1 MVGFLFKITHYVNIY
16 ILWASVNFLFLLK
29 IPISFI
35 LSGTL
40 PIRTMRR
47 SMDSSD
53 SSSKYFDQDTQDDLV
68 RSLKKEIKNLKSKV
82 ISQDI
87 RIFEMQALLQSGKGL
102 SNILNL
108 PQLLD
113 TFMSVVRERYDVVN
127 TSVILKED
135 FENGEREFYQVKRY
149 YGLDDHYENAVGK
162 KEPLYLF
169 RIEKN
174 NGLLWQLIQ
183 QGNVMSVRDLQKEPR
198 FVTAWDK
205 QQLSVLNSD
214 VWCPLIKSGEVIGIL
229 TLGERRDGSQIN
241 ESEYSFMQELASI
254 ATTIIDSALRYEK
267 NKRILSNIQILY
279 DFNQNLAEI
288 NDFKVLCKETI
299 QSAVRAVQSQK
310 GNIMLLNRNTGKLE
324 LVMAWGYI
332 DESVIEGLNSGKIE
346 TKAFEIGE
354 GVAGKAALLRKPIV
368 INNREEIPQMGAYET
383 HCICSVPVLNGGQ
396 LEGVMNFTNKIHLE
410 KDGTAVLDM
419 LGRFTK
425 EDLSLLQG
433 IADQSAVSL
442 HKSRLYS
449 ASITDRLTGLYN
461 SRYFE
466 DTYYEL
472 AAKSLMENRPLTLAL
487 LDIDHF
493 KQFNDQYGHKA
504 GDFILKSVAQLFQEI
519 KSEGQHFTYRYGG
532 EEFCLVFPSLS
543 AEEALL
549 KLEEFRIMISDHV
562 FNYEGQALKVTV
574 SIGLAECG
582 LHSRDARTLFN
593 LADDALY
600 ESKRGGRNQVRV
612 AKLESD
618 SAKTA

>member
-1 MVGFLFKITHYVNIY
+1 
-16 ILWASVNFLFLLK
+16 
-29 IPISFI
+29 
-35 LSGTL
+35 
-40 PIRTMRR
+40 
-47 SMDSSD
+47 MDSSD
-53 SSSKYFDQDTQDDLV
+53 SSSYFDPEAQDDLV
-68 RSLKKEIKNLKSKV
+68 RSLKKEIKNLKSKA

-102 SNILNL
+102 SNILSL

-113 TFMSVVRERYDVVN
+113 TFMAVVRERYDVVN

-149 YGLDDHYENAVGK
+149 YGLDDHFEDVLGR
-162 KEPLYLF
+162 KEPLFLF

-183 QGNVMSVRDLQKEPR
+183 QGNVISVRDLQKEPR
-198 FVTAWDK
+198 FVTAWEK
-205 QQLSVLNSD
+205 NQLSVLNSD

-229 TLGERRDGSQIN
+229 TLGERRDGTQIN

-267 NKRILSNIQILY
+267 NRRILANIQILY

-332 DESVIEGLNSGKIE
+332 DESVIEGLNSGRIE

-354 GVAGKAALLRKPIV
+354 GVAGKAALHRKPIV
-368 INNREEIPQMGAYET
+368 INNREDIPQVGSYET

-396 LEGVMNFTNKIHLE
+396 LEGVMNFTNKVHIE
-410 KDGTAVLDM
+410 KDGSAVLDM
-419 LGRFTK
+419 LGRFTR

-466 DTYYEL
+466 ETYYEL
-472 AAKSLMENRPLTLAL
+472 AAKSLVESRPLVLAL

-504 GDFILKSVAQLFQEI
+504 GDYILKSVAQMFSAMRRDSADLA
-519 KSEGQHFTYRYGG
+519 YRYGG
-532 EEFCLVFPSLS
+532 EEFCFVFPSFTS
-543 AEEALL
+543 EEALL
-549 KLEEFRIMISDHV
+549 RLEEFRIKVSQHEFI
-562 FNYEGQALKVTV
+562 YENQKLQVTV

-600 ESKRGGRNQVRV
+600 ESKRGGRNQIRI
-612 AKLESD
+612 AKFEAD
-618 SAKTA
+618 SARIA

>member
-1 MVGFLFKITHYVNIY
+1 MN
-16 ILWASVNFLFLLK
+16 SDDN
-29 IPISFI
+29 
-35 LSGTL
+35 
-40 PIRTMRR
+40 
-47 SMDSSD
+47 SS
-53 SSSKYFDQDTQDDLV
+53 YFDPDTQDDLV

-113 TFMSVVRERYDVVN
+113 TFMAVVRERYDVVS

-135 FENGEREFYQVKRY
+135 FENGEKEFYQVKRY
-149 YGLDDHYENAVGK
+149 FGLDDHYEDALGR

-183 QGNVMSVRDLQKEPR
+183 QGDVMSVRDLQKEPR
-198 FVTAWDK
+198 FVTAWERH
-205 QQLSVLNSD
+205 QLSVLNSD

-229 TLGERRDGSQIN
+229 ALGERRDGTQIN
-241 ESEYSFMQELASI
+241 ENEYSFMQELASI

-288 NDFKVLCKETI
+288 NDFKILCKETI
-299 QSAVRAVQSQK
+299 KSAVRAVQSQK

-332 DESVIEGLNSGKIE
+332 DESIIEGLNSGKIE

-354 GVAGKAALLRKPIV
+354 GVAGKAALHRKPIV
-368 INNREEIPQMGAYET
+368 INNREDIPQMGAYET

-396 LEGVMNFTNKIHLE
+396 LEGVMNFTNKIHIE
-410 KDGTAVLDM
+410 KDGSAVLDM

-472 AAKSLMENRPLTLAL
+472 ASKALVEARPLTLAL

-493 KQFNDQYGHKA
+493 KHFNDQFGHKA
-504 GDFILKSVAQLFQEI
+504 GDFILKSVAQLFHEL
-519 KSEGQHFTYRYGG
+519 KRDHGDLAYRYGG
-532 EEFCLVFPSLS
+532 EEFCFVFPNLS

-549 KLEEFRIMISDHV
+549 KLEEFRIMVSKHQFV
-562 FNYEGQALKVTV
+562 YEGQTLQVSV

-600 ESKRGGRNQVRV
+600 ESKRGGRNQVRI
-612 AKLESD
+612 AKFESD
-618 SAKTA
+618 IARSA

>member
-1 MVGFLFKITHYVNIY
+1 M
-16 ILWASVNFLFLLK
+16 
-29 IPISFI
+29 
-35 LSGTL
+35 
-40 PIRTMRR
+40 
-47 SMDSSD
+47 SSND
-53 SSSKYFDQDTQDDLV
+53 SSSYFDPEAQDDLV

-113 TFMSVVRERYDVVN
+113 TFMSVIRERYDVVN

-135 FENGEREFYQVKRY
+135 FENGEKEFYQVKRY
-149 YGLDDHYENAVGK
+149 FGLDDHYEDAVGR

-183 QGNVMSVRDLQKEPR
+183 QGNVFSVRDLQKEPR
-198 FVTAWDK
+198 FVTAWEK
-205 QQLSVLNSD
+205 HQLNVLNSD

-229 TLGERRDGSQIN
+229 ALGERRDGTQIN
-241 ESEYSFMQELASI
+241 ETEFSFMQELASI

-288 NDFKVLCKETI
+288 NDFKILCKETI
-299 QSAVRAVQSQK
+299 KSAVKAVQSQK

-354 GVAGKAALLRKPIV
+354 GVAGKAALHRKPIV
-368 INNREEIPQMGAYET
+368 MNNREDIPQMGAYET

-396 LEGVMNFTNKIHLE
+396 LEGVMNFTNKIHIE
-410 KDGTAVLDM
+410 KDGSAVLDM

-425 EDLSLLQG
+425 EDVSLLQG

-472 AAKSLMENRPLTLAL
+472 AAAALVEAKPLTLAL

-504 GDFILKSVAQLFQEI
+504 GDFILKSVSQMFNEI
-519 KSEGQHFTYRYGG
+519 RRDNKDLAYRYGG
-532 EEFCLVFPSLS
+532 EEFCFVFPNLS
-543 AEEALL
+543 AEDALL
-549 KLEEFRIMISDHV
+549 KLEEFRIKIANHEFV
-562 FNYEGQALKVTV
+562 YEGRKLSVTV

-582 LHSRDARTLFN
+582 LHSRDARILFN

-600 ESKRGGRNQVRV
+600 ESKRGGRNQVRI
-612 AKLESD
+612 AKVESD